1 LRLFA
6 VLVILLLGTLSS
18 TNAFA
23 SPPSNAIRFQHDADG
38 RLKAAI
44 DPEGDT
50 AVYNW
55 DAAGNLL
62 SITRHSSSK
71 LAVVQLNPARAQ
83 VGATVTIEGTG
94 FATTP
99 ASDTVKFNGTA
110 ATVSAASATSLTVK
124 VPSGATTGPVTVSTP
139 EEGPVES
146 AEAFTVLE
154 SLAPS
159 ISSISPTLAVAGE
172 EVTVSGSHFD
182 PSIPADNLTLNQA
195 RPEMTSASSST
206 LKFKVPT
213 GTLGGNVS
221 VSTAEGSSTGPDL
234 FIPPNGLATSK
245 VGWTG
250 RLSLGESKTV
260 GFEGSEKVALLVFD
274 GTAGRHALLSFSES
288 TVTSGTVSI
297 WSPSGAQI
305 ASSSFS
311 KAEGGFLEETAPLP
325 VTGTYTVL
333 LTPSGT
339 AAGSVKVTSY
349 DFPGTLGSITPAATA
364 EGTTQHVGITIPG
377 QAAHYAVTM
386 SAGERVALRTNNSNF
401 TANYT
406 MKWLNSKGETVN
418 SLIFGAKENWFWDTQ
433 TFATAGTYTLVVD
446 PSGSG
451 TGSVDLQL
459 WEDPDLTGQTVTPSS
474 AGGTVTST
482 IKVPGQ
488 RELITFSGTKEQS
501 FSWKPSESSIAI
513 TGTITLLRPN
523 GATLASGNFTEGFRN
538 PTSLPETGTYTF
550 VVDPAGTG
558 SGAVSN
564 GTGSIK
570 IGAYEVTGNPLTPAA
585 TAEGTTQHFATSFGG
600 QAAHYAVSM
609 SAGERVALKTNNANL
624 GSGYTIK
631 WLKPN
636 GETVNSL
643 IFGAKENWFWDT
655 QTFATAG
662 TYTLL
667 VDPNG
672 SGTGSV
678 DIQLWEDPDL
688 TGQTVTPS
696 TEGSSVKSTIK
707 IPGQREL
714 VTFAGTKEQRISWAT
729 YENTIS
735 AGGTITLMR
744 PSGASLASGSFPYHE
759 PVVLPETGTYT
770 FVIDPASTGG
780 GSAAN
785 GTGSLK
791 FTAYINEDLSGSITP
806 AATAEGTTQH
816 LSLIPGQNA
825 RYSVTMSAGE
835 RVALKVNNST
845 FTESFKIQWLNSKGE
860 VLFGETWGS
869 GQNFFWDTK
878 TFASAGT
885 YTLLVD
891 PTGASTGSVDLQLWE
906 DPDLTGQ
913 TVTPSG
919 SGGTVTSTIKVPG
932 QRELITFSGTKE
944 QSFSWKPSE
953 SSISAGGTI
962 TLLRPSGATLA
973 SGNFTEGFRNPLSLP
988 ETGTYTFVVDPAS
1001 SGSGA
1006 VSNGTGSVKIGAYE
1020 VSGNAVTP
1028 PATAE
1033 GTTQHFATSF
1043 AGQVAHYAV
1052 TMSAGERVALKTNN
1066 SNFTANYTMKWL
1078 NSKGETVNSLIFGA
1092 KENWFWDTQTFASA
1106 GTYTLVLD
1114 PNGAATGSV
1123 DIQLW
1128 EDPDLSGQTITPST
1142 EGGSVTSTIKI
1153 PGQRELITFAGTA
1166 SQLVTVKATESTIAS
1181 GTMWVLKPDG
1191 TKLSGSEANFTT
1203 STNGRKELTL
1213 PTTGS
1218 YTVVIDPPGTGTGA
1232 VTNGTGSVKVTVY
1245 LGSHVAWFG
1254 PTGPSALLVDYRPT
1268 APMEPTSYSDIS
1280 LRRDPARAVHP
1291 REEARISKAEV
1302 AARSAAPM
1310 RKYRPTAGL
1319 RWNPPQKSWGHR
1331 SWFTDERPTPW
1342 ATLPPLKGAGGETAL
1357 AGQVLEQNGTPLK
1370 GVQVHLEGSKVNAQ
1384 TDQTG
1389 RFLLAGVPSGKQILL
1404 VDGNSASGAQRYGNS
1419 EIAVELASHET
1430 TPLEYT
1436 IWLTALDPAGDQK
1449 IASPTTRE
1457 ITLRTPKIPGL
1468 EVKLPAGT
1476 VIRNAAG
1483 RPVRHLNITA
1493 IPVDRTPSPLPV
1505 FQGVALYYTIQ
1516 PGHVT
1521 LSKGAR
1527 IIYPNWTHLPPGQRV
1542 SFWNYNAKDNGWFVY
1557 GHGSVSP
1564 DGKQIVPDPGVRIWN
1579 FSGAMLSFTR
1589 EIVEEI
1595 ETGITAGDPV
1605 DLYSGL
1611 FDYKKRDLV
1620 LPDTIPIVVERTYR
1634 QEDSN
1639 SYSFGK
1645 GTQSLYDMEVVSN
1658 NNYKEADLLLPDS
1671 RKVHYVRISEG
1682 TGYKDAVY
1690 RSTNLPGAFF
1700 GSTIRWD
1707 ASVPGWDLELTNGL
1721 TLVFGELAPLQAI
1734 RNARGEQLTLTRLQ
1748 GQTGPVT
1755 KVTSPHGRWV
1765 KFTYDGSSRIVEATD
1780 NGGQHLKYSY
1790 TNGLLT
1796 SATDLAGHTT
1806 EYGYDS
1812 AGNMTSATNA
1822 RGNKFLQTEYEAN
1835 GRVKKQT
1842 TAGGASFEFA
1852 YKLNEAGKATSA
1864 TVTDPRG
1871 TEKTVQ
1877 FDSEG
1882 HALSETVAPE
1892 TEYEET
1898 QTYEVQPGTGL
1909 LLSITDPL
1917 GRRTSYE
1924 YDSNGNVTEVTEM
1937 DGTAEAT
1944 ATKFAYSS
1952 GKSWM
1957 TEEVDPFGHA
1967 FKYQY
1972 GPYGE
1977 LLSETDPLG
1986 RATTFSYANG
1996 ELQTI
2001 TDSLEET
2008 TTLGYSHGDLVS
2020 VTDPLGRTTSQV
2032 VDSLGRVLAVTSPAG
2047 RRTSYGYDENGN
2059 LTSEMSPSG
2068 AKTSF
2073 GYDADGN
2080 LSWIEDPREGKTTR
2094 SYDSMDRLESE
2105 TDPLGHTAEW
2115 SYDLAGDLASET
2127 DRNGKTSSFSYD
2139 PLRRLTSASYGDTGE
2154 GPESTIAYGYDEA
2167 NRPISVEDSE
2177 SGNYTLSYDNFDQL
2191 TGIEGPP
2198 GAVEYAYDAAGR
2210 REEMTAS
2217 GQEPVVYSYD
2227 KADQLTGVSRGSEAV
2242 SLAYDKAGRTESIT
2256 LPDGVEELY
2265 GYNAAGETTSISY
2278 EGLKGTL
2285 GDIFYAYDPDGLLE
2299 AEWGSYARLNL
2310 PEALGAGEYNAANE
2324 LVKRGSQSFT
2334 YDKEGNLL
2342 SDGGNEY
2349 AWNARGELT
2358 GISGGTSASFEYDPF
2373 GRRIAKTLGGTTTD
2387 MLYDGENVAVES
2399 VEGSASGVLLSGL
2412 EPDQLFARTTSAGTD
2427 SYLTDRLGST
2437 VALANSSGEIGTAYT
2452 YDPFGATTASG
2463 PSSSNPFQFT
2473 GRENDGTGLQY
2484 NRARYYNPATTRF
2497 ISQDPSGF
2505 NGSGSNLYW
2514 YANGDPLD
2522 FIDPSGEF
2530 GTIHGLTSVGQPT
2543 SQSPGAISTLV
2554 GGVETYIYMAA
2565 GGDPDVLRE
2574 IRELPKGRSKNP
2586 NWEFKEASADKQVKI
2601 FKEAENQG
2609 GPVKKPSS
2617 YPGKEVEL
2625 PDGTRIGHRQRSD
2638 SGGPTIDV
2646 NPPKGKPIKV
2656 HEP

>member
-1 LRLFA
+1 LQVTASEPGPRGIGLIA
-6 VLVILLLGTLSS
+6 RCLVTVGALLAGLIVPATALS
-18 TNAFA
+18 T
-23 SPPSNAIRFQHDADG
+23 PPSNAFRFQHDADG

-71 LAVVQLNPARAQ
+71 LAVVQLSPARAQ
-83 VGATVTIEGTG
+83 VGATMTIEGTG
-94 FATTP
+94 FSTTP

-124 VPSGATTGPVTVSTP
+124 VPSGATSGPVTVSTP

-182 PSIPADNLTLNQA
+182 PSIPADNLTLNQV
-195 RPEMTSASSST
+195 RPEVTSASSST

-213 GTLGGNVS
+213 GTLGGHVS
-221 VSTAEGSSTGPDL
+221 VSTVEGSSTGPDL

-260 GFEGSEKVALLVFD
+260 GFEGSEKVSLLVFD
-274 GTAGRHALLSFSES
+274 GTAGRRVLLSFSES
-288 TVTSGTVSI
+288 TLTSGTVSI

-311 KAEGGFLEETAPLP
+311 KSEGGFLEETAPLP
-325 VTGTYTVL
+325 VTGTYTLL

-364 EGTTQHVGITIPG
+364 EGTTQHVATSFPG

-386 SAGERVALRTNNSNF
+386 SAGEKVSLHTSNSNLG
-401 TANYT
+401 TGYAI
-406 MKWLNSKGETVN
+406 KWLKPNGETLYSEN
-418 SLIFGAKENWFWDTQ
+418 FGAKENWFWDAK
-433 TFATAGTYTLVVD
+433 TFATAGTYTLLVD
-446 PSGSG
+446 PNGSG

-459 WEDPDLTGQTVTPSS
+459 WEDPDLSGQTITPSS
-474 AGGTVTST
+474 EGGTVTST

-488 RELITFSGTKEQS
+488 RELITFSGTKEES
-501 FSWKPSESSIAI
+501 FSWKPTESSIAGG
-513 TGTITLLRPN
+513 GTITLLRPS

-550 VVDPAGTG
+550 IVDPGGTG
-558 SGAVSN
+558 TGAVTN

-570 IGAYEVTGNPLTPAA
+570 IGAYEPTGNPLTPGA
-585 TAEGTTQHFATSFGG
+585 TAEGTTQHVATSFPG
-600 QAAHYAVSM
+600 QAAHYAVTM
-609 SAGERVALKTNNANL
+609 SAGEKVSLHTSNSNL
-624 GSGYTIK
+624 GTGYAIK

-636 GETVNSL
+636 GETLYSEN
-643 IFGAKENWFWDT
+643 FGAKENWFWDAK
-655 QTFATAG
+655 TFATAG

-678 DIQLWEDPDL
+678 D
-688 TGQTVTPS
+688 
-696 TEGSSVKSTIK
+696 
-707 IPGQREL
+707 
-714 VTFAGTKEQRISWAT
+714 
-729 YENTIS
+729 
-735 AGGTITLMR
+735 
-744 PSGASLASGSFPYHE
+744 
-759 PVVLPETGTYT
+759 
-770 FVIDPASTGG
+770 
-780 GSAAN
+780 
-785 GTGSLK
+785 
-791 FTAYINEDLSGSITP
+791 
-806 AATAEGTTQH
+806 
-816 LSLIPGQNA
+816 
-825 RYSVTMSAGE
+825 
-835 RVALKVNNST
+835 
-845 FTESFKIQWLNSKGE
+845 
-860 VLFGETWGS
+860 
-869 GQNFFWDTK
+869 
-878 TFASAGT
+878 
-885 YTLLVD
+885 
-891 PTGASTGSVDLQLWE
+891 LQLWE
-906 DPDLTGQ
+906 DPDLSGQ
-913 TVTPSG
+913 TITPS
-919 SGGTVTSTIKVPG
+919 SEGGTVTSTIKVPG
-932 QRELITFSGTKE
+932 QRELITFS
-944 QSFSWKPSE
+944 
-953 SSISAGGTI
+953 
-962 TLLRPSGATLA
+962 
-973 SGNFTEGFRNPLSLP
+973 
-988 ETGTYTFVVDPAS
+988 
-1001 SGSGA
+1001 
-1006 VSNGTGSVKIGAYE
+1006 
-1020 VSGNAVTP
+1020 
-1028 PATAE
+1028 
-1033 GTTQHFATSF
+1033 
-1043 AGQVAHYAV
+1043 
-1052 TMSAGERVALKTNN
+1052 
-1066 SNFTANYTMKWL
+1066 
-1078 NSKGETVNSLIFGA
+1078 
-1092 KENWFWDTQTFASA
+1092 
-1106 GTYTLVLD
+1106 
-1114 PNGAATGSV
+1114 
-1123 DIQLW
+1123 
-1128 EDPDLSGQTITPST
+1128 
-1142 EGGSVTSTIKI
+1142 
-1153 PGQRELITFAGTA
+1153 GTA

-1191 TKLSGSEANFTT
+1191 TKLSGSEANFTPST
-1203 STNGRKELTL
+1203 SGRKELTL
-1213 PTTGS
+1213 PTTGT
-1218 YTVVIDPPGTGTGA
+1218 YTIVIDPPGTGTGA

-1254 PTGPSALLVDYRPT
+1254 PTGPSALLVDYKPT
-1268 APMEPTSYSDIS
+1268 APIEPTSYSDIA

-1302 AARSAAPM
+1302 VGRSAAPM
-1310 RKYRPTAGL
+1310 RKYRPSTGL
-1319 RWNPPQKSWGHR
+1319 RWNPPQKSRGHR

-1342 ATLPPLKGAGGETAL
+1342 ATLPPLKGAEGETAL
-1357 AGQVLEQNGTPLK
+1357 AGQVLEQNGTPLE
-1370 GVQVHLEGSKVNAQ
+1370 GVQVHLEGSKITAQ
-1384 TDQTG
+1384 TDQAG
-1389 RFLLAGVPSGKQILL
+1389 RFLLTGVPSGKQILL
-1404 VDGNSASGAQRYGNS
+1404 VDGNSASGAQRYGS
-1419 EIAVELASHET
+1419 YEIAVELASHET
-1430 TPLEYT
+1430 TSLEYT
-1436 IWLTALDPAGDQK
+1436 IWLTALDPAGNQK
-1449 IASPTTRE
+1449 IASPATHETTL
-1457 ITLRTPKIPGL
+1457 TTPKIPGL

-1483 RPVRHLNITA
+1483 RPVKDLNITA

-1505 FQGVALYYTIQ
+1505 FQGVPLYYTIQ

-1579 FSGAMLSFTR
+1579 FSGAMFSFTR
-1589 EIVEEI
+1589 EIVKEI
-1595 ETGITAGDPV
+1595 EAGITAGDPV

-1620 LPDTIPIVVERTYR
+1620 LPDTIPVVVERTYR

-1690 RSTNLPGAFF
+1690 RSTNLPGPFF

-1707 ASVPGWDLELTNGL
+1707 SSVPGWDLELTNGL

-1871 TEKTVQ
+1871 TEKAVQ

-1892 TEYEET
+1892 SEYEET
-1898 QTYEVQPGTGL
+1898 QTYEVQSGTGL
-1909 LLSITDPL
+1909 LLSATDPL
-1917 GRRTSYE
+1917 GRQTSYE

-1937 DGTAEAT
+1937 AGTAEAT
-1944 ATKFAYSS
+1944 ATKFAYSP
-1952 GKSWM
+1952 GTSWL
-1957 TEEVDPFGHA
+1957 TEEIDPLGHA
-1967 FKYQY
+1967 FEYKY

-1996 ELQTI
+1996 QLQTI
-2001 TDSLEET
+2001 TDPLEET

-2020 VTDPLGRTTSQV
+2020 VADPLGRTTSQV
-2032 VDSLGRVLAVTSPAG
+2032 VDGLGRVLAVTSPAG

-2059 LTSEMSPSG
+2059 LTSETSPSG

-2127 DRNGKTSSFSYD
+2127 DRNGRTSSFSYD
-2139 PLRRLTSASYGDTGE
+2139 PLRRLTSASYGDPGE

-2167 NRPISVEDSE
+2167 NRPVAVEDSE
-2177 SGNYTLSYDNFDQL
+2177 SGNYSLSYDNFDRL
-2191 TGIEGPP
+2191 AGIEGPP

-2227 KADQLTGVSRGSEAV
+2227 KADQLTGVSRGSEAA
-2242 SLAYDKAGRTESIT
+2242 SLAYDKAGRAESIT

-2265 GYNAAGETTSISY
+2265 GYDAAGETTSISY
-2278 EGLKGTL
+2278 EGPKGPL
-2285 GDIFYAYDPDGLLE
+2285 GNIFYAYDPDGLLE
-2299 AEWGSYARLNL
+2299 AEWGSYARLAL
-2310 PEALGAGEYNAANE
+2310 PEALAAGEYNAANE

-2342 SDGGNEY
+2342 SGGGNEY

-2358 GISGGTSASFEYDPF
+2358 GISGGTASSFEYDPF
-2373 GRRIAKTLGGTTTD
+2373 GRRTAKTRGGTTTD

-2437 VALANSSGEIGTAYT
+2437 VALANAGGEIGTAYT
-2452 YDPFGATTASG
+2452 YDPFGSTTASG

-2554 GGVETYIYMAA
+2554 GGVETYIFMAV
-2565 GGDPDVLRE
+2565 GGDPDFLRRVRALPHGKQGHVRLATKDELEE
-2574 IRELPKGRSKNP
+2574 IFRHAQEKGK
-2586 NWEFKEASADKQVKI
+2586 
-2601 FKEAENQG
+2601 
-2609 GPVKKPSS
+2609 PVSKPST
-2617 YPGKEVEL
+2617 YPGPEVEL
-2625 PDGTRIGHRQRSD
+2625 PDGTRVGRRD
-2638 SGGPTIDV
+2638 SSKTGGPAIDIKPPNEKKITIHL
-2646 NPPKGKPIKV
+2646 K
-2656 HEP
+2656 